1 MGLRINSLCVYVR
14 SSIAFVMIF
23 LFQNGTV
30 REKLRGV
37 VRLTF
42 EHSKNLAVF
51 VGIYKAVLAV
61 LRQTQELREGP
72 AKAIVGKPAAHWHAA
87 VAGGVGGYLVWGKY
101 SSVNYQIVMYLLSRI
116 IISVVKVLA
125 ARGYK
130 PFTDHKF
137 NSVYP
142 ALATVVWASVMWLYE
157 NERSTL
163 HPSLSK
169 SMDFLYDESCKWTN
183 GVADFLPSA
192 ATTAV
197 GLLTWLKI

>member
-1 MGLRINSLCVYVR
+1 MRVR
-14 SSIAFVMIF
+14 GVSFAVIAFVMIF

-51 VGIYKAVLAV
+51 VGIYKSVLAL
-61 LRQTQELREGP
+61 LRHTQELRDGP
-72 AKAIVGKPAAHWHAA
+72 VKTIVGKPAAHWHAA

-101 SSVNYQIVMYLLSRI
+101 SGVNYQIVMYLLSRVL
-116 IISVVKVLA
+116 ISIVKVLA

-130 PFTDHKF
+130 PFADHTFPK
-137 NSVYP
+137 VYP
-142 ALATVVWASVMWLYE
+142 ALATVVWATVMWLYE
-157 NERSTL
+157 NERASL

-169 SMDFLYDESCKWTN
+169 SMDFLYDESCKWAN
-183 GVADFLPSA
+183 GVADFLPSPVSA
-192 ATTAV
+192 AV
-197 GLLTWLKI
+197 GLLTWLEF